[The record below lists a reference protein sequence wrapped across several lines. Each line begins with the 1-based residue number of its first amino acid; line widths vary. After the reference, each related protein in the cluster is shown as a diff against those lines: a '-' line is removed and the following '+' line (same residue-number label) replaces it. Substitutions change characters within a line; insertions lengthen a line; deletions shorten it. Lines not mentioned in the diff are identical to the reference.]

1 MLTSLFRTRL
11 INYYMEGAPAN
22 NDTSKEKVL
31 IYKSKVDLVSN
42 KHEPHL
48 EGRTISQPYSGW
60 GEGGGSLGPP

>member
-31 IYKSKVDLVSN
+31 IYKSKKKVILVSN

-48 EGRTISQPYSGW
+48 DFGF
-60 GEGGGSLGPP
+60 